1 MFAIIQRWGSVRAS
15 RVNELNLGI
24 YKNWRPVER
33 MRLQYR
39 FEAFNAFNHP
49 RFSAPNSD
57 PNSSS
62 FGIVT
67 KAQQNSPRVI
77 QMALKL
83 YF

>member
-1 MFAIIQRWGSVRAS
+1 
-15 RVNELNLGI
+15 
-24 YKNWRPVER
+24 